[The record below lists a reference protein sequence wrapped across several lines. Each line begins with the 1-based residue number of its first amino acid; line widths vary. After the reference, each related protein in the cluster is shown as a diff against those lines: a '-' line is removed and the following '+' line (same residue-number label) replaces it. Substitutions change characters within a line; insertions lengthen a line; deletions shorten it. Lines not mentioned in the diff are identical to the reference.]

1 MAGAKPTSEVAAR
14 RLITDL
20 RELTGA
26 KLVAYLAG
34 ARDTRVIRT
43 WADGTGPVPDQSV
56 ISRLQAALAAAQTV
70 AQRDSP
76 TVVQAWF
83 LGRNPALGDRP
94 PAEVLRT
101 ADVDRTLDA
110 VIAAAREFA
119 AGSANS

>member
-1 MAGAKPTSEVAAR
+1 MADAKPASEVAAR

-20 RELTGA
+20 RELTGS

-34 ARDTRVIRT
+34 ARDTRIVRT
-43 WADGTGPVPDQSV
+43 WADGTSPIPDQSV
-56 ISRLQAALAAAQTV
+56 ISRLQAALVAAQTLV
-70 AQRDSP
+70 QRDSP

-101 ADVDRTLDA
+101 ADVDRSLDA
-110 VIAAAREFA
+110 VIPAAREFA
-119 AGSANS
+119 AGGANS